1 MSEVIQHRRL
11 RNDSSEILRRVQ
23 AGETFQITN
32 RGEAVAIL
40 SPAAQ
45 GAPPLRVRPALT
57 KGGFAALPR
66 VRHDRPVQDELDD
79 LRGER

>member
-32 RGEAVAIL
+32 HGEVVAIL
-40 SPAAQ
+40 SPAAH
-45 GAPPLRVRPALT
+45 GAPPLRVRGAVV
-57 KGGFAALPR
+57 KGGFSVLPR
-66 VRHDRPVQDELDD
+66 VRHVRPVRDELDH
-79 LRGER
+79 LRRER